1 VDDLRTP
8 LIEALRSNAAQ
19 WQAEGSPF
27 YGALVDR
34 IADDVEAGGPTWT
47 VLSSHA
53 DRPETELPA
62 IRLLDAV
69 HRRVLSGQAP
79 ALVTHYPSTGG
90 DGDAAAAWAP
100 FLDVVERDG
109 DELREALDHPVQTN
123 AVGRCPA
130 IVGGLLTVAA
140 DTGLPVRL
148 LELGAS
154 AGLLLNSDHYRYE
167 AGSQAWGDPAS
178 PVRFVDSWTG
188 GLPPF
193 GAPLQIA
200 ERRGCDQHPLDPG
213 RNDDRLDLLS
223 FVWPDQ
229 MVRFDLL
236 RSALDVAA
244 RFAATVDRASIPAW
258 LAANLTPLPTGRV
271 TVVMNS
277 YAWQYLSDDDAATTQ
292 RVLDDAGAAA
302 TNDAPLAHLSFEA
315 LDADYNNTQLRLR
328 LWPGGEDRLLALGGP
343 HLDPVRWLAR
353 Q

>member
-1 VDDLRTP
+1 MDDLRGP

-90 DGDAAAAWAP
+90 NGDAAAAWAP

-140 DTGLPVRL
+140 T
-148 LELGAS
+148 
-154 AGLLLNSDHYRYE
+154 
-167 AGSQAWGDPAS
+167 PAS
-178 PVRFVDSWTG
+178 QYDSSSWG
-188 GLPPF
+188 R
-193 GAPLQIA
+193 APDSSSTVTTIA
-200 ERRGCDQHPLDPG
+200 TRPAARRGET
-213 RNDDRLDLLS
+213 RL
-223 FVWPDQ
+223 
-229 MVRFDLL
+229 R
-236 RSALDVAA
+236 RSASSTRGPEGCHPSVLRCKSPNDVAA
-244 RFAATVDRASIPAW
+244 TNILSIP
-258 LAANLTPLPTGRV
+258 V
-271 TVVMNS
+271 
-277 YAWQYLSDDDAATTQ
+277 ATTT
-292 RVLDDAGAAA
+292 A
-302 TNDAPLAHLSFEA
+302 
-315 LDADYNNTQLRLR
+315 
-328 LWPGGEDRLLALGGP
+328 
-343 HLDPVRWLAR
+343 
-353 Q
+353 